1 MAVNLTVRIN
11 SGDASI
17 AYGETGADYVDLDLN
32 LNRDYLI
39 WTKGSDDVKDGENEP
54 NETEFN
60 IASSII
66 QATDVQVAHC
76 LLYDYDA
83 GLLKEVEGMGDN
95 ERFVFCFSFDGETAT
110 EPTLEA
116 WDNSSHDTADKH
128 VLGGET
134 GYDSFVNAICTT
146 SLSPGTDWIGTGS
159 GTKIAG
165 DVKLGLNDGEPI
177 SPTGGIP
184 TGETY
189 DCYANIGILIPGG
202 YATPGAELFVMT
214 VRFTWM

>member
-1 MAVNLTVRIN
+1 MVSLEIRIN
-11 SGDASI
+11 NGDPTI
-17 AYGETGADYVDLDLN
+17 AYGETGADYIDLDLSAD
-32 LNRDYLI
+32 RDYLI
-39 WTKGSDDVKDGENEP
+39 WTGGSDDVKAEENEP
-54 NETEFN
+54 TETELN
-60 IASSII
+60 IASTII
-66 QATDVQVAHC
+66 QATAVQVPHC
-76 LLYDYDA
+76 LLYDYSA

-116 WDNSSHDTADKH
+116 WDDSNHTTADKN

-146 SLSPGTDWIGTGS
+146 SLSPGTDWIGAES

-165 DVKLGLNDGEPI
+165 SVTLGLNDGDPI
-177 SPTGGIP
+177 TMTGIA

-189 DCYANIGILIPGG
+189 DCYANIGILIPAN
-202 YATPGAELFVMT
+202 YATPGAETFVTTIRYTYM
-214 VRFTWM
+214 